1 MAGALIKLDAARQL
15 SLQIS
20 NKPLR
25 ATDKPIAGFFTAYL
39 DSCKAAAAHLTIAIP
54 IWIGNLRV
62 QRR

>member
-1 MAGALIKLDAARQL
+1 LIKLDAARQL

-39 DSCKAAAAHLTIAIP
+39 DSAAARLTIAKA

>member
-1 MAGALIKLDAARQL
+1 LIKLDAARQL

-20 NKPLR
+20 NKRLR
-25 ATDKPIAGFFTAYL
+25 ASDKPIAEFFTAYL
-39 DSCKAAAAHLTIAIP
+39 DSAAARLTIAKA